1 MDQTEIIS
9 YVSLAVAI
17 AGIVLGIVNHKKIR
31 SRCCSEKEM
40 VVSLD
45 IENTS
50 PQAVRLEKL
59 EDPART

>member
-17 AGIVLGIVNHKKIR
+17 AGIVLGVVNHKKIR